1 MKKFAYVLMAIFT
14 VFILPCKIY
23 AQSEQANDQL
33 IRDTFI
39 TILNPFIEK
48 EIDHYYGYPKQY
60 GLYDVK
66 ILKIVKESQFSFKV
80 SVEVTTFEHAHSP
93 PYSKEIITFEVSPTG
108 VSTLR
113 YIHEADD
120 VEKAINAFYRATM
133 LDIQQS
139 FKLDLA
145 SYTSYRYDQLQY
157 QAEINNDMKSLAM
170 IAEEIVTHIL
180 FPERKIPYKN
190 VIDPVTFIKG
200 NIGYMLFKRADGTN
214 VSYQLQK
221 KDGTWIVTD
230 KTSKPG
236 RKMEDLLPWYI

>member
-1 MKKFAYVLMAIFT
+1 M
-14 VFILPCKIY
+14 FILPCKIY
-23 AQSEQANDQL
+23 AQSEQADDQL

-120 VEKAINAFYRATM
+120 VEKAINAFYRATL

-157 QAEINNDMKSLAM
+157 QAEINNDMKPLAM

>member
-1 MKKFAYVLMAIFT
+1 M
-14 VFILPCKIY
+14 FILPCKIY
-23 AQSEQANDQL
+23 AQSEQADEQL

-120 VEKAINAFYRATM
+120 VEKAINAFYRATL

-170 IAEEIVTHIL
+170 IAEEIVIHIL

>member
-1 MKKFAYVLMAIFT
+1 M
-14 VFILPCKIY
+14 FILPCKIY
-23 AQSEQANDQL
+23 AQSEQADEQL

-108 VSTLR
+108 VITLR

-120 VEKAINAFYRATM
+120 VEKAINAFYRATL

-200 NIGYMLFKRADGTN
+200 NVGYMLFKRADGTN

>member
-14 VFILPCKIY
+14 MFILPCKIY
-23 AQSEQANDQL
+23 AQSEQADEQL

-120 VEKAINAFYRATM
+120 VEKAINAFYRATL

-170 IAEEIVTHIL
+170 IAEEIVIHIL

-221 KDGTWIVTD
+221 KDGTWIVKD
-230 KTSKPG
+230 KKSKPG
-236 RKMEDLLPWYI
+236 KKMEDLLPWYI

>member
-1 MKKFAYVLMAIFT
+1 M
-14 VFILPCKIY
+14 FILPCKIY
-23 AQSEQANDQL
+23 AQSEQADEQL

-39 TILNPFIEK
+39 TILNPFIKK

-120 VEKAINAFYRATM
+120 VEKAINAFYRATL

-221 KDGTWIVTD
+221 KDGTWIVKD
-230 KTSKPG
+230 KKSKPG
-236 RKMEDLLPWYI
+236 KKMEDLLPWYI

>member
-1 MKKFAYVLMAIFT
+1 M
-14 VFILPCKIY
+14 FILPCKIY
-23 AQSEQANDQL
+23 AQSEQADDQL

-120 VEKAINAFYRATM
+120 VEKAINAFYRATL

-157 QAEINNDMKSLAM
+157 QAEINNDMKPLAM

-200 NIGYMLFKRADGTN
+200 NIGCMLFKRADGTN

>member
-1 MKKFAYVLMAIFT
+1 M
-14 VFILPCKIY
+14 FILPCKIY
-23 AQSEQANDQL
+23 AQSEQADEQL

-93 PYSKEIITFEVSPTG
+93 PYCKEIITFEVSPTG

-120 VEKAINAFYRATM
+120 VEKAINAFYRATL

-236 RKMEDLLPWYI
+236 KKMEDLLPWYI

>member
-1 MKKFAYVLMAIFT
+1 MKKFAYVLMFIFT
-14 VFILPCKIY
+14 MFILPCKIY
-23 AQSEQANDQL
+23 AQSEQADEQL

-120 VEKAINAFYRATM
+120 VEKAINAFYRATL

-145 SYTSYRYDQLQY
+145 TYTSYRYDQLQY
-157 QAEINNDMKSLAM
+157 QAEINNDMKSLAT
-170 IAEEIVTHIL
+170 IAEEIVTNIL

>member
-1 MKKFAYVLMAIFT
+1 M
-14 VFILPCKIY
+14 FILPCKIY
-23 AQSEQANDQL
+23 AQSEQADEQL

-120 VEKAINAFYRATM
+120 VEKAINAFYRATL

-170 IAEEIVTHIL
+170 IAEEIVIHIL

-221 KDGTWIVTD
+221 KDGTWIVKD

-236 RKMEDLLPWYI
+236 KKMEDLLPWYI

>member
-1 MKKFAYVLMAIFT
+1 M
-14 VFILPCKIY
+14 FILPCKIY
-23 AQSEQANDQL
+23 AQSEQTDDQL

-120 VEKAINAFYRATM
+120 VEKAINAFYRATL

>member
-1 MKKFAYVLMAIFT
+1 M
-14 VFILPCKIY
+14 FILPCKIY
-23 AQSEQANDQL
+23 AQSEQADEQL

-108 VSTLR
+108 VITLR

-120 VEKAINAFYRATM
+120 VEKAINAFYRATL

-236 RKMEDLLPWYI
+236 KKMEDLLPWYI

>member
-1 MKKFAYVLMAIFT
+1 MFN
-14 VFILPCKIY
+14 LPCKIY
-23 AQSEQANDQL
+23 AQSEQADEQL

-120 VEKAINAFYRATM
+120 VEKAINAFYRATL

-170 IAEEIVTHIL
+170 IAEEIVIHIL

-221 KDGTWIVTD
+221 KDGTWIVKD
-230 KTSKPG
+230 KKSKPG
-236 RKMEDLLPWYI
+236 KKMEDLLPWYI

>member
-1 MKKFAYVLMAIFT
+1 M
-14 VFILPCKIY
+14 FILPCKIY
-23 AQSEQANDQL
+23 AQSEQADEQL

-120 VEKAINAFYRATM
+120 VEKAINAFYRATL

-200 NIGYMLFKRADGTN
+200 NIGYMFFKRADGTN

>member
-1 MKKFAYVLMAIFT
+1 M
-14 VFILPCKIY
+14 FILPCKIY
-23 AQSEQANDQL
+23 AQSEQADEQL

-120 VEKAINAFYRATM
+120 VEKAINAFYRATL

-157 QAEINNDMKSLAM
+157 QAEINNDMKPLAM

-200 NIGYMLFKRADGTN
+200 NIGCMLFKRADGTN

>member
-1 MKKFAYVLMAIFT
+1 M
-14 VFILPCKIY
+14 FILPCKIY
-23 AQSEQANDQL
+23 AQSEQADEQL

-120 VEKAINAFYRATM
+120 VEKAINAFYRATL
-133 LDIQQS
+133 LDIQPS

-170 IAEEIVTHIL
+170 IAEEIVIHIL

-221 KDGTWIVTD
+221 KDGTWIVKD
-230 KTSKPG
+230 KKSKPG
-236 RKMEDLLPWYI
+236 KKMEDLLPWYI

>member
-1 MKKFAYVLMAIFT
+1 M
-14 VFILPCKIY
+14 FILPCKIY
-23 AQSEQANDQL
+23 AQSEQADDQL

-120 VEKAINAFYRATM
+120 VEKAINAFYRATL

>member
-1 MKKFAYVLMAIFT
+1 M
-14 VFILPCKIY
+14 FIQPCKIY
-23 AQSEQANDQL
+23 AQSEQADEQL

-93 PYSKEIITFEVSPTG
+93 PYSMEIITFEVSPTG

-120 VEKAINAFYRATM
+120 VEKAINAFYRATL

-170 IAEEIVTHIL
+170 IAEEIVIHIL

-221 KDGTWIVTD
+221 KDGTWIVKD
-230 KTSKPG
+230 KKSKPG
-236 RKMEDLLPWYI
+236 KKMEDLLPWYI

>member
-1 MKKFAYVLMAIFT
+1 M
-14 VFILPCKIY
+14 FILPCKIY
-23 AQSEQANDQL
+23 AQSEQADEQL

-66 ILKIVKESQFSFKV
+66 ILKIVKESQFRFKV

-120 VEKAINAFYRATM
+120 VEKAINAFYRATL

-157 QAEINNDMKSLAM
+157 QAEINNDMKSLAR
-170 IAEEIVTHIL
+170 IAVEIVTHIL

>member
-1 MKKFAYVLMAIFT
+1 M
-14 VFILPCKIY
+14 FILPCKIY
-23 AQSEQANDQL
+23 AQSEQADEQL

-120 VEKAINAFYRATM
+120 VEKAINAFYRATL

-221 KDGTWIVTD
+221 KDGTWIVKD
-230 KTSKPG
+230 KKSKPG
-236 RKMEDLLPWYI
+236 KKMEDLLPWYI

>member
-1 MKKFAYVLMAIFT
+1 MKKFAYVLMFIFT
-14 VFILPCKIY
+14 MFILPCKIY
-23 AQSEQANDQL
+23 AQSEQADEQL

-93 PYSKEIITFEVSPTG
+93 PYSKEIIMFEVSPTG

-120 VEKAINAFYRATM
+120 VEKAINAFYRAT
-133 LDIQQS
+133 LIDIQQS

>member
-1 MKKFAYVLMAIFT
+1 M
-14 VFILPCKIY
+14 FILPCKIY
-23 AQSEQANDQL
+23 AQSEQADDQL

-108 VSTLR
+108 VSTLS

-120 VEKAINAFYRATM
+120 VEKAINAFYRATL

>member
-14 VFILPCKIY
+14 MFILPCKIY
-23 AQSEQANDQL
+23 AQSKQADDQL

-120 VEKAINAFYRATM
+120 VEKAINAFYRATL

-221 KDGTWIVTD
+221 KDGTWIVKD
-230 KTSKPG
+230 KKSKPG
-236 RKMEDLLPWYI
+236 KKMEDLLPWYI

>member
-14 VFILPCKIY
+14 MFILPCKIY

-108 VSTLR
+108 VSTLS

-120 VEKAINAFYRATM
+120 VEKAINAFYRATL

>member
-1 MKKFAYVLMAIFT
+1 MKKFAYVLMFIFT
-14 VFILPCKIY
+14 MFILPCKIY
-23 AQSEQANDQL
+23 AQSEQADEQL

-120 VEKAINAFYRATM
+120 VEKAINAFYRATL

-221 KDGTWIVTD
+221 KDGTWIVKD
-230 KTSKPG
+230 KKSKPG
-236 RKMEDLLPWYI
+236 KKMEDLLPWYI

>member
-1 MKKFAYVLMAIFT
+1 M
-14 VFILPCKIY
+14 
-23 AQSEQANDQL
+23 
-33 IRDTFI
+33 
-39 TILNPFIEK
+39 
-48 EIDHYYGYPKQY
+48 
-60 GLYDVK
+60 K

-93 PYSKEIITFEVSPTG
+93 PSKEIITFEVSPTG

-120 VEKAINAFYRATM
+120 VEKAINAFYRATL

-180 FPERKIPYKN
+180 FPERKIPYK
-190 VIDPVTFIKG
+190 
-200 NIGYMLFKRADGTN
+200 M
-214 VSYQLQK
+214 S
-221 KDGTWIVTD
+221 
-230 KTSKPG
+230 
-236 RKMEDLLPWYI
+236 

>member
-1 MKKFAYVLMAIFT
+1 M
-14 VFILPCKIY
+14 FILPCKIY
-23 AQSEQANDQL
+23 AQSEQADDQL

-120 VEKAINAFYRATM
+120 VEKAINAFYRATL

-157 QAEINNDMKSLAM
+157 QAEINNDMKPLAM

-200 NIGYMLFKRADGTN
+200 NLGYMLFKRADGTN

-221 KDGTWIVTD
+221 KDGKWIVTD

>member
-1 MKKFAYVLMAIFT
+1 MKKFAYVLMFIFT
-14 VFILPCKIY
+14 MFILPCKIY
-23 AQSEQANDQL
+23 AQSEQADEQL

-93 PYSKEIITFEVSPTG
+93 PYSMEIITFEVSPTG

-120 VEKAINAFYRATM
+120 VEKAINAFYRATL

-170 IAEEIVTHIL
+170 IAEEIVIHIL

-221 KDGTWIVTD
+221 KDGTWIVKD
-230 KTSKPG
+230 KKSKPG
-236 RKMEDLLPWYI
+236 KKMEDLLPWYI

>member
-1 MKKFAYVLMAIFT
+1 M
-14 VFILPCKIY
+14 FILPCKIY
-23 AQSEQANDQL
+23 AQSEQADEQL

-108 VSTLR
+108 VITLR

-120 VEKAINAFYRATM
+120 VEKAINAFYRATL

-170 IAEEIVTHIL
+170 IAEEIVTNIL

>member
-1 MKKFAYVLMAIFT
+1 MKKFAYVLMFIFT
-14 VFILPCKIY
+14 MFILPCKIY
-23 AQSEQANDQL
+23 AQSEQADEQL

-120 VEKAINAFYRATM
+120 VEKAINAFYRATL

-157 QAEINNDMKSLAM
+157 QAEINNDMKPLAM

-221 KDGTWIVTD
+221 KDGTWIVKD
-230 KTSKPG
+230 KKSKPG
-236 RKMEDLLPWYI
+236 KKMEDLLPWYI

>member
-1 MKKFAYVLMAIFT
+1 MKKFAYVLMFIFT
-14 VFILPCKIY
+14 MFILPCKIY
-23 AQSEQANDQL
+23 AQSEQADEQL

-108 VSTLR
+108 VITLR

-120 VEKAINAFYRATM
+120 VEKAINAFYRATL

-170 IAEEIVTHIL
+170 IAEEIVTNIL

>member
-1 MKKFAYVLMAIFT
+1 M
-14 VFILPCKIY
+14 FILPCKIY
-23 AQSEQANDQL
+23 AQSEQADDQL

-120 VEKAINAFYRATM
+120 VEKAINAFYRATL

-157 QAEINNDMKSLAM
+157 QAEINNDMKPLAM
-170 IAEEIVTHIL
+170 IAEEIVTNIL

-236 RKMEDLLPWYI
+236 KKMEDLLPWYI

>member
-1 MKKFAYVLMAIFT
+1 MKKFAYVLMFIFT
-14 VFILPCKIY
+14 MFILPCKIY
-23 AQSEQANDQL
+23 AQSEQADEQL

-120 VEKAINAFYRATM
+120 VEKAINAFYRATL

>member
-1 MKKFAYVLMAIFT
+1 MKKFAYVLMFIFT
-14 VFILPCKIY
+14 MFILPCKIY
-23 AQSEQANDQL
+23 AQSEQADEQL

-120 VEKAINAFYRATM
+120 VEKAINAFYRATL

-221 KDGTWIVTD
+221 KDGTWIVKD
-230 KTSKPG
+230 KKSKPG

>member
-1 MKKFAYVLMAIFT
+1 MKKFAYVLMFIFT
-14 VFILPCKIY
+14 MFILPCKIY
-23 AQSEQANDQL
+23 AQSEQADEQL

-66 ILKIVKESQFSFKV
+66 ILKIIRESQFSFRV
-80 SVEVTTFEHAHSP
+80 DVEATTFEHAHSP

-120 VEKAINAFYRATM
+120 VEKAINAFYRATL

-145 SYTSYRYDQLQY
+145 SYTSYRYVQLQY
-157 QAEINNDMKSLAM
+157 QAEINNDMKPLAM

-236 RKMEDLLPWYI
+236 KKMEDLLPWYI

>member
-1 MKKFAYVLMAIFT
+1 M
-14 VFILPCKIY
+14 FILPCKIY
-23 AQSEQANDQL
+23 AQSEQADEQL

-120 VEKAINAFYRATM
+120 VEKAINAFYRATL

-170 IAEEIVTHIL
+170 IAEEIVIHIL

-221 KDGTWIVTD
+221 KDGTWIVKD
-230 KTSKPG
+230 KKSKPG
-236 RKMEDLLPWYI
+236 KKMEDLLPWYI

>member
-1 MKKFAYVLMAIFT
+1 MKKFAYVLMFIFT
-14 VFILPCKIY
+14 MFILPCKIY
-23 AQSEQANDQL
+23 AQSEQADEQL

-66 ILKIVKESQFSFKV
+66 ILKIAKESQFSFKV

-120 VEKAINAFYRATM
+120 VEKAINAFYRATL

-236 RKMEDLLPWYI
+236 KKMEDLLPWYI

>member
-1 MKKFAYVLMAIFT
+1 M
-14 VFILPCKIY
+14 FILPCKIY
-23 AQSEQANDQL
+23 AQSEQADEQL

-120 VEKAINAFYRATM
+120 VEKAINAFYRATL

-221 KDGTWIVTD
+221 KDGTWIVKD

-236 RKMEDLLPWYI
+236 KKMEDLLPWYI